1 MLCEK
6 QPAPGVGD
14 AVAGCGRRWTG
25 RSASGD
31 ASRSA
36 EGTFGDRL
44 GDSVGAGFCRDG
56 SCEGGLLFSLPL
68 LTLFSGLV
76 YFVNAKWARISERKT
91 LVGMKHN
98 YSLSFLWLVANCATA
113 FSLPA

>member
-76 YFVNAKWARISERKT
+76 YFVNAKWARISEPKT
-91 LVGMKHN
+91 SEN
-98 YSLSFLWLVANCATA
+98 TFRPFWLFFKVHVEDRPAT
-113 FSLPA
+113 SV

>member
-76 YFVNAKWARISERKT
+76 YFVNAKWARISEPKT
-91 LVGMKHN
+91 RVYLMKVPKAKSWREVKR
-98 YSLSFLWLVANCATA
+98 SLHR
-113 FSLPA
+113 FSP